1 MAMTVGGSLHGNDS
15 GGSLH
20 GNDRVAL
27 YGMEERLLL
36 GNDRMMLFVAMSG
49 RVLRGGGMRPDWKG
63 VW

>member
-1 MAMTVGGSLHGNDS
+1 MVGS
-15 GGSLH
+15 
-20 GNDRVAL
+20 AL

-49 RVLRGGGMRPDWKG
+49 RALRGGGMRPDWKG